1 MEFIRLPTFERA
13 AAGLLSEMDVLE
25 LELAL
30 LANPAV
36 GDLISTGHGLR
47 KVRRPMPG
55 RGKRGGARVI
65 YYHISRQNLI
75 YLVYVYAKSER
86 DDLSREQL
94 KRLAQLIDPL

>member
-1 MEFIRLPTFERA
+1 VEFIRLPTFERA

-65 YYHISRQNLI
+65 YYHIPGRTSSTSSTSTPR
-75 YLVYVYAKSER
+75 VR
-86 DDLSREQL
+86 GTT
-94 KRLAQLIDPL
+94 